1 MSKVKVNWKR
11 VAWDAF
17 KAALAVVIGAL
28 AGSCTVYHLG
38 ITSVNV
44 PDSTFVQKV
53 DSSIKSWTIYK
64 DSVINHIQND
74 FRYDK

>member
-1 MSKVKVNWKR
+1 MAKINWKK
-11 VAWDAF
+11 VAFDAI

-64 DSVINHIQND
+64 DSVVNHIKTD
-74 FRYDK
+74 FHYGN

>member
-1 MSKVKVNWKR
+1 MNKINWKK
-11 VAWDAF
+11 VAFDAI

-64 DSVINHIQND
+64 DSVINHVKNNFD
-74 FRYDK
+74 YGN

>member
-1 MSKVKVNWKR
+1 MSKLNWKKI
-11 VAWDAF
+11 AWDAF

-44 PDSTFVQKV
+44 PDSTFVEKV
-53 DSSIKSWTIYK
+53 DNSIKSWTIYK
-64 DSVINHIQND
+64 DSVLSNVKNE
-74 FRYDK
+74 FNYGN

>member
-1 MSKVKVNWKR
+1 MHLKLYSSYNMITNMKKLDWKKI
-11 VAWDAF
+11 AFDAI

-38 ITSVNV
+38 ITSVNI

-53 DSSIKSWTIYK
+53 DSII
-64 DSVINHIQND
+64 
-74 FRYDK
+74 

>member
-1 MSKVKVNWKR
+1 MAKIDWKKV
-11 VAWDAF
+11 AFDAI

-64 DSVINHIQND
+64 DSVLCNVKNEFHYGN
-74 FRYDK
+74 

>member
-1 MSKVKVNWKR
+1 MKKLDWKKI
-11 VAWDAF
+11 AFDAI

-38 ITSVNV
+38 ITSVNI

-53 DSSIKSWTIYK
+53 DSSIKSWSIYK
-64 DSVINHIQND
+64 DSVITHNFNT
-74 FRYDK
+74 FNYK